1 MSHRHQTRVLR
12 ACDSCTH
19 SKQRCDG
26 QRPWSVLILTAS
38 RASRR
43 CLEREE
49 SCHYTK
55 TLRKRG
61 RPPRSDSIRS
71 LRTEKHRA
79 VDHESPQRTPQTPL
93 EMIAES
99 SASRP
104 DTFNGMAPSDLRRS
118 TIGEATD
125 SMSEVLK
132 NSIGTS
138 STDSSFSNQ
147 QEKFNPIFHRPPASI
162 EVNSNQS
169 EFPSVKISMDPTS
182 PLKDFSRPKI
192 DHDSNIAHGYSIK
205 ESHHFLNSIL
215 PHLQGVLSLAEAL
228 EMLEIYFDE
237 GSNPL
242 YKTTSPYMLA
252 HVLHPSTVLS
262 QADARPISP
271 ALLAVILFCVTQ
283 TADMK
288 IFDTPGARE
297 RTSVVLYRL
306 ALDLLETE
314 DPDNYFRTSDGW
326 QFHPHP
332 NGSSP
337 SEFNSTPNRQSSGQA
352 LLPRQL
358 GSTDIILAVTIL
370 TLTISGGHYKADSLK
385 WKDKLV
391 RLVRASGL
399 SMEDQ
404 DIDLGP
410 VFCGLYNGD
419 ATFRRWLISK
429 EERRRLFW
437 LIYSLDRHLALSFNV
452 QLSLPEGTFC
462 VRTPL
467 PEDVW
472 QSLDTA
478 DLTYI
483 PTCPLGPPTHIS
495 GCGFF
500 EYFLPLATVL
510 GHIIDLHHYRS
521 HPVMGRFVP
530 MEAVHHIEAM
540 ISSQEQELT
549 ALQTQTNEL
558 FTDDLNAQGFS
569 QQPTGPSSHSGEEFT
584 SSSMSNSTITKLQ
597 LVRIYSTY
605 LLHVFHILL
614 HGKWDPISM
623 IEDKDDWITS
633 ESFLKCASH
642 ALSATGVVSQ
652 ILTLDPELLFMP
664 YLFGIYLL
672 QGSFI
677 LLLFLDRMPELGPNR
692 SVEEVCETIIR
703 AHEVSVVT
711 LDTTFQKNFRKVFR
725 SMLYDAQQ
733 AGPHSWD
740 EHKARRRELLS
751 LYRWT
756 PLAHGLAY

>member
-1 MSHRHQTRVLR
+1 SVTNPVTTPRRFAKEGVHLVNFLIRIKISLDPNSPVKEFPRPKFDEDPGFANGFST
-12 ACDSCTH
+12 
-19 SKQRCDG
+19 KQ
-26 QRPWSVLILTAS
+26 PY
-38 RASRR
+38 R
-43 CLEREE
+43 CL
-49 SCHYTK
+49 
-55 TLRKRG
+55 
-61 RPPRSDSIRS
+61 D
-71 LRTEKHRA
+71 
-79 VDHESPQRTPQTPL
+79 
-93 EMIAES
+93 
-99 SASRP
+99 
-104 DTFNGMAPSDLRRS
+104 
-118 TIGEATD
+118 
-125 SMSEVLK
+125 
-132 NSIGTS
+132 
-138 STDSSFSNQ
+138 
-147 QEKFNPIFHRPPASI
+147 
-162 EVNSNQS
+162 
-169 EFPSVKISMDPTS
+169 
-182 PLKDFSRPKI
+182 
-192 DHDSNIAHGYSIK
+192 
-205 ESHHFLNSIL
+205 SIL
-215 PHLQGVLSLAEAL
+215 PHLVGVLSVAEAS
-228 EMLEIYFDE
+228 EMLEIYFNE
-237 GSNPL
+237 GSNSL
-242 YKTTSPYMLA
+242 YKSTSPYMLA
-252 HVLHPSTVLS
+252 HILHPSTMLDQPDS
-262 QADARPISP
+262 RLISP

-297 RTSVVLYRL
+297 RTSVDLYRL
-306 ALDLLETE
+306 SLILLESE

-326 QFHPHP
+326 QFHPHT
-332 NGSSP
+332 NDSSA
-337 SEFNSTPNRQSSGQA
+337 SDLISTPSRQPSGKS

-370 TLTISGGHYKADSLK
+370 TLAISGGHYKADSLK

-419 ATFRRWLISK
+419 ATFRRWLILK

-437 LIYSLDRHLALSFNV
+437 LIYSLDRHLALSFNMR
-452 QLSLPEGTFC
+452 LGLPEGTFC

-467 PEDVW
+467 PEKVW
-472 QSLDTA
+472 RSLDTA

-483 PTCPLGPPTHIS
+483 PTCPLGPPTQIS

-521 HPVMGRFVP
+521 HPTMGNYVP
-530 MEAVHHIEAM
+530 MEAIRHIEVM
-540 ISSQEQELT
+540 ISSREQELA
-549 ALQTQTNEL
+549 ALKSQNNEL
-558 FTDDLNAQGFS
+558 PPNDPSIQGLPQHS
-569 QQPTGPSSHSGEEFT
+569 TGPP
-584 SSSMSNSTITKLQ
+584 SNSTEEFPSSNMPNSTRSNLQ
-597 LVRIYSTY
+597 LVQVYSTY

-652 ILTLDPELLFMP
+652 IMTLDPELLFMP

-677 LLLFLDRMPELGPNR
+677 LLLFVDRMPELGPNR

-733 AGPHSWD
+733 TGPHSWD

-756 PLAHGLAY
+756 PLSHGLAY

>member
-1 MSHRHQTRVLR
+1 MVSDHAEDVQVQHEVWKVWMRITGVLKR
-12 ACDSCTH
+12 N
-19 SKQRCDG
+19 
-26 QRPWSVLILTAS
+26 
-38 RASRR
+38 
-43 CLEREE
+43 LERVE

-55 TLRKRG
+55 ELRKRG

-71 LRTEKHRA
+71 LRTETLNSLEHNSHDDMTRSPLETVTSSSASLPDTSLCMAPPDRRKYTIEESTSIIA
-79 VDHESPQRTPQTPL
+79 EVLKSPTGVNVTSSSFSPQREILHELFQG
-93 EMIAES
+93 S
-99 SASRP
+99 SSSTALDS
-104 DTFNGMAPSDLRRS
+104 DGNEISPSQM
-118 TIGEATD
+118 
-125 SMSEVLK
+125 SMSPSSPQKAFQQPKFDEVTGIP
-132 NSIGTS
+132 N
-138 STDSSFSNQ
+138 
-147 QEKFNPIFHRPPASI
+147 
-162 EVNSNQS
+162 
-169 EFPSVKISMDPTS
+169 EFPAKRS
-182 PLKDFSRPKI
+182 
-192 DHDSNIAHGYSIK
+192 YSC
-205 ESHHFLNSIL
+205 LDAVL
-215 PHLQGVLSLAEAL
+215 PSLQGVLSAEEAS
-228 EMLEIYFDE
+228 EMLEIYFSE
-237 GSNPL
+237 SSSPV
-242 YKTTSPYMLA
+242 YKSTSPYMLA
-252 HVLHPSTVLS
+252 HILHPSTVLKEH
-262 QADARPISP
+262 DARPMSP
-271 ALLAVILFCVTQ
+271 ALLVVILFCVSQ
-283 TADMK
+283 TADMN

-297 RTSVVLYRL
+297 RTSIDLYRL
-306 ALDLLETE
+306 SLDLLQSE
-314 DPDNYFRTSDGW
+314 DQDNYFRTSDGW
-326 QFHPHP
+326 QFHSHST
-332 NGSSP
+332 NSS
-337 SEFNSTPNRQSSGQA
+337 SLTNINSTPNRQVPGKA
-352 LLPRQL
+352 LLPKQL

-385 WKDKLV
+385 WKDKLF

-437 LIYSLDRHLALSFNV
+437 LIYSLDRHLALSFNTR
-452 QLSLPEGTFC
+452 LSLPEGTFC

-467 PEDVW
+467 PEKVW

-478 DLTYI
+478 DLSYI
-483 PTCPLGPPTHIS
+483 PTCPLGPPVHIS

-521 HPVMGRFVP
+521 HPTMGSYIPPGAF
-530 MEAVHHIEAM
+530 HHIESM
-540 ISSQEQELT
+540 ITSQEQDLSVLE
-549 ALQTQTNEL
+549 TQIKESFTETSPHVTN
-558 FTDDLNAQGFS
+558 
-569 QQPTGPSSHSGEEFT
+569 
-584 SSSMSNSTITKLQ
+584 SMRTKLQ

-633 ESFLKCASH
+633 ESFLTCASH

-677 LLLFLDRMPELGPNR
+677 LLLFVDRMPELGPNR

-733 AGPHSWD
+733 AGPHLWD